1 MITQIGAAFGE
12 IYKRRGAYSRQNG
25 SKRYYY
31 GFKRRPQIG
40 DALRACLHEGGE
52 PQVGEVTRFGG

>member
-1 MITQIGAAFGE
+1 MGKFN
-12 IYKRRGAYSRQNG
+12 KRRDAYSRQNG
-25 SKRYYY
+25 TKRYYY